1 MAAVAGAMTDGQRQ
15 IARPVTLLSVDDEPA
30 ILKALSRVVRDDGY
44 RVLTALDGEE
54 ALRVVASELV
64 DIVLSDMDM
73 PGMTGLD
80 LMVRLRRNHPAAVRL
95 LLTGRGTLAAAV
107 DAINEGEVYR
117 FMTKPWDID
126 ELREVL
132 RQAAARAMK
141 NRAGARGGEITG
153 EGDRA
158 RTSRLTALERQHPGI
173 SSVNLTRGVYRV
185 EVERLRA
192 VLTTLDAPAL
202 SACWPAEE
210 A

>member
-1 MAAVAGAMTDGQRQ
+1 MAAMADAMMGGQRPST
-15 IARPVTLLSVDDEPA
+15 RPVTLLIVDDEPA
-30 ILKALSRVVRDDGY
+30 ILKALRRIVRDDGY
-44 RVLTALDGEE
+44 KVLTALDGEE
-54 ALRVVASELV
+54 ALRLVASESV

-107 DAINEGEVYR
+107 GAINEGEVYR

-141 NRAGARGGEITG
+141 NRADVQVSEGTG
-153 EGDRA
+153 E
-158 RTSRLTALERQHPGI
+158 RTTRLAALERQHPGI
-173 SSVNLTRGVYRV
+173 TAVSLTRGVYRV
-185 EVERLRA
+185 DSGRLRA
-192 VLTTLDAPAL
+192 VLTSLDAPAL
-202 SACWPAEE
+202 NACWPAEE

>member
-1 MAAVAGAMTDGQRQ
+1 MAAMADAMTGGQRPGG
-15 IARPVTLLSVDDEPA
+15 RPVTLLIVDDEPA
-30 ILKALSRVVRDDGY
+30 ILKALQRIVRDDGY
-44 RVLTALDGEE
+44 KVLAALDGEE
-54 ALRVVASELV
+54 ALRLVASESV

-80 LMVRLRRNHPAAVRL
+80 LMVRLRRNHPAVVRL

-107 DAINEGEVYR
+107 GAINEGEVYR

-141 NRAGARGGEITG
+141 NRADVQVSGGTDE
-153 EGDRA
+153 
-158 RTSRLTALERQHPGI
+158 RTTRLAALERQHPGI
-173 SSVNLTRGVYRV
+173 TSVSLTRGVYRV
-185 EVERLRA
+185 DSGRLRS
-192 VLTTLDAPAL
+192 VLAALDAPAL
-202 SACWPAEE
+202 VACWPSEE